1 MGPDSCF
8 YIALLDLDDK
18 LNSGIFG
25 WFALWGPSLVIERKC
40 IMCRE
45 PSIVIVMRWAAL
57 ASVVAV
63 LAGCAETPTRP
74 PVAAEAGRAPS
85 VVGDGGQTQ
94 AVPESPGTDVKPR
107 SAAVRGAVPMAVPL
121 APTVTG
127 VSLESDGIVF
137 RIEDPGSALGGLL
150 GSRFALSGKGRMNTL
165 PESDEPGKT
174 PAALQRWVQDVPG
187 LSWPLPAPSGR
198 LVLPNRTGAWAQRRG
213 LTLGDVAGQVQAAMT
228 AAGYLERSYFPV
240 PEGFALVTR
249 VEQIEA
255 DGAPK
260 AASVRWNVESPGAG
274 DSFFTKVLKGMTGAP
289 SGLYR
294 MFIFVVTT
302 DEHSPT
308 GNEPSYGDAKG
319 WFVRGAAGLTDA
331 QAVRRVTARHRMSVL
346 VYEFKTYGS
355 RNVKALLPGK
365 LACETHLEKA
375 GLWSGLSRLAGDI
388 PTHPPIAMN
397 RDLEVPN

>member
-1 MGPDSCF
+1 MCGELSIC
-8 YIALLDLDDK
+8 IAMR
-18 LNSGIFG
+18 GI
-25 WFALWGPSLVIERKC
+25 ARVS
-40 IMCRE
+40 
-45 PSIVIVMRWAAL
+45 AL
-57 ASVVAV
+57 AI
-63 LAGCAETPTRP
+63 LAGCAQVPSSP
-74 PVAAEAGRAPS
+74 PHAAEAGRAHR

-94 AVPESPGTDVKPR
+94 TIPVSSGSDDTRR
-107 SAAVRGAVPMAVPL
+107 SASAALRRAVPMAVPL
-121 APTVTG
+121 VPAVTE
-127 VSLESDGIVF
+127 VSLEADGIVF
-137 RIEDPGSALGGLL
+137 RVEDPASTFDESL
-150 GSRFALSGKGRMNTL
+150 GSMRGFHFSRALASASKGRMNTL
-165 PESDEPGKT
+165 PVSDEPGKT
-174 PAALQRWVQDVPG
+174 PAALQRWIQDVPG

-198 LVLPNRTGAWAQRRG
+198 IVLPSQTGAWAQQRG

-260 AASVRWNVESPGAG
+260 AAPARWNVESPGAG

-308 GNEPSYGDAKG
+308 GNEPSYSDAKG

-388 PTHPPIAMN
+388 PPHPAIAMN